1 MIKQYRVKIEKVV
14 RETKESAAYLF
25 VPIDDSD
32 GLFDYTVGQ
41 FYMLEADIDRQNK
54 EEKNVRERD
63 KRAYSIVSTPMNKEY
78 IELLLHIDFQKD
90 LWEGKTLEERRT
102 LQAPF
107 AQYFIEQYKEGDEC
121 VLIGPN
127 GRFLKSVLGNNEDHI
142 AYWYASSG
150 IPSGLSLCE
159 YVLENGLKKKIILF
173 GSNKTLEDV
182 IYHDR
187 IRKAI
192 DSSNGRI
199 LFLCTLTRQELTEVP
214 HSIPEKIIY
223 REARFFSDNENTLQ
237 KYADLE
243 WTKFYHAICGSSSF
257 INGAMKSRKNNSI
270 IRGMCSNVSCKK
282 EFRSVTDKSGT
293 MIRICDTCGAEVEIF
308 KGIKNRLIDIGVMEK
323 RIETD
328 QFYLH

>member
-1 MIKQYRVKIEKVV
+1 MIKQYRVKIDKVI
-14 RETKESAAYLF
+14 RETNESAAYLF

-41 FYMLEADIDRQNK
+41 FYTLQADIDRQNK
-54 EEKNVRERD
+54 EGKNVQERD

-78 IELLLHIDFQKD
+78 IELLLQIDFPKD
-90 LWEGKTLEERRT
+90 KWEGKALEERRT

-127 GRFLKSVLGNNEDHI
+127 GRFLKSVFDNNEDHI

-187 IRKAI
+187 IRKAV
-192 DSSNGRI
+192 DSSDGMMQFI
-199 LFLCTLTRQELTEVP
+199 CTLTRQELTGVP
-214 HSIPEKIIY
+214 PSSPNKIIY
-223 REARFFSDNENTLQ
+223 RTKRFFSDHENTLQ
-237 KYADLE
+237 KYTGLE
-243 WTKFYHAICGSSSF
+243 WPKFHHAICGSSSF
-257 INGAMKSRKNNSI
+257 INGAKKSRKDNSV
-270 IRGMCSNVSCKK
+270 IRGMCTNESCKK
-282 EFRSVTDKSGT
+282 EFKSVTDKSGT
-293 MIRICDTCGAEVEIF
+293 VIQICDICGAEVEIF
-308 KGIKNRLIDIGVMEK
+308 KGIKNRLIDIGVKEN
-323 RIETD
+323 RIEMD
-328 QFYLH
+328 QYYLH